1 MHYDDG
7 DDDQIQ
13 YLQHQILQLL
23 IQFLPFPFQN
33 QLVVV
38 ACKQL
43 EEVVEQL
50 FEAVVDTEF
59 EAVVDIELV
68 AEVELG
74 HFVKIVLLM

>member
-1 MHYDDG
+1 
-7 DDDQIQ
+7 
-13 YLQHQILQLL
+13 
-23 IQFLPFPFQN
+23 
-33 QLVVV
+33 VVV